1 MPAMPFCGGAG
12 YAHNANSLRR
22 HGEGTLPQMLYMP
35 RIIQECGNAFYLI
48 ETPVLPFASIAVYR
62 TRDGSNKHS
71 A

>member
-1 MPAMPFCGGAG
+1 MPVLPFGGGAG

-22 HGEGTLPQMLYMP
+22 HGEGTLSQMLYVP
-35 RIIQECGNAFYLI
+35 RIIQERGNAFYII
-48 ETPVLPFASIAVYR
+48 ETPVLPFASIAVYL